1 MRGHLQLV
9 PRAPD
14 VAYVSNNL
22 WLPRSGIRE
31 QAVKG
36 ALQFFAVQGKDMVLE
51 KMWEETEHHIICPR
65 EFIPPAEYG
74 NYKFPFVDLTPKQWP
89 RSGVTANVT
98 FRDERQ
104 RQAFEAMLQHQNG
117 ILNLAPG
124 RGKTVIALAHAAALG
139 CPALIVVHNTYLM
152 EQWQERIAQFLTLPP
167 GAHVGVVQEDRFDW
181 EQPVVV
187 AMIHTLALRARN
199 GKLPPEFFQHFG
211 VVYFDEVHHLAAP
224 FFVATAPLIL
234 GQRYG
239 LTATD
244 KRTDGLEFVYNY
256 HLGGT
261 FFRDLVPDL
270 TPRVYFQQ
278 TPTFIDLKD
287 KHVHDIT
294 GQVNIPK
301 LRSALGEHL
310 EGNKFRAQCIQEA
323 LNEGRKILAVG
334 HSKKQLQLLHQVFPD
349 SALIVQ
355 ETPQKE
361 RTSLVQTSQL
371 TLAIA
376 KLGVEGLDDEKIDV
390 LFFLTPFSNE
400 NDLVQSFGR
409 IQRAHTGKKQPV
421 VVIFED
427 SLIPP
432 FRFLCRKL
440 KQHLKGWKYPF
451 ETLAPPVF

>member
-9 PRAPD
+9 PRAPGT
-14 VAYVSNNL
+14 AYVSNNL

-36 ALQFFAVQGKDMVLE
+36 ALQFFAVQGKNMVLE

-65 EFIPPAEYG
+65 EFVTPADYPS
-74 NYKFPFVDLTPKQWP
+74 YKFPFVDLTPKQWP
-89 RSGVTANVT
+89 VSGLQTSIQ

-104 RQAFEAMLQHQNG
+104 RQAYEAMCQHQNG

-124 RGKTVIALAHAAALG
+124 RGKTVLALAHAVTTG
-139 CPALIVVHNTYLM
+139 CPALVVVHNTYLM
-152 EQWQERIAQFLTLPP
+152 EQWQERIAQFLTLPA
-167 GAHVGVVQEDRFDW
+167 GARVGIIQESTFDW
-181 EQPVVV
+181 KQPIAV
-187 AMIHTLALRARN
+187 AMIHTLANLARK
-199 GKLPPEFFQHFG
+199 GTLPPEFFTHFG
-211 VVYFDEVHHLAAP
+211 IVYYDEVHHLAAP
-224 FFVATAPLIL
+224 FFVTTAPLFL

-261 FFRDLVPDL
+261 FYRDLLADL

-278 TPTFIDLKD
+278 TPTYIDLKD
-287 KHVHDIT
+287 KHVHDVT
-294 GQVNIPK
+294 GQVNISK
-301 LRSALGEHL
+301 LRSALGEHV

-323 LNEGRKILAVG
+323 LNEGRKALAVG
-334 HSKKQLQLLHQVFPD
+334 HSKKQLQALHQVFPD
-349 SALIVQ
+349 SALIIA
-355 ETPQKE
+355 ETPQNE
-361 RTSLVQTSQL
+361 RTRLVQNSRL
-371 TLAIA
+371 TFAIS

-400 NDLVQSFGR
+400 NELIQALGR

-427 SLIPP
+427 TLIAP
-432 FRFLCRKL
+432 FRYLCLTL
-440 KQHLKGWKYPF
+440 KKHLKNLKYQF
-451 ETLAPPVF
+451 ETLTPPAF